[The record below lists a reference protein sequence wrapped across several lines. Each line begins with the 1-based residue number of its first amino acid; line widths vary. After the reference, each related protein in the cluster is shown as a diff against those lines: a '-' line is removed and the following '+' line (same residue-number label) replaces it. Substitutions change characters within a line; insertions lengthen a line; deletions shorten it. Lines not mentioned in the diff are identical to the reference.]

1 MKTIK
6 RFKNLSSNII
16 ITLVGF
22 LIFTSTAFAGTDSTK
37 TIRINCGGP
46 KLEYHGV
53 VFEADKWYT
62 GTYKYANPSIWDIYE
77 TTYDELYMTERA
89 SDNDLGMFS
98 YNIPVQPGDYT
109 VCLHFAEIYWNCPG
123 GQPGGPGS
131 RIFNVDIEGSR
142 VLGSYDI
149 IADVGCR
156 TAVVKKFEV
165 KILDDTLNIIFK
177 PTVNRPKISAIE
189 IVSKSGGETPLSV
202 KPELIDNELPGT
214 FELKQNYPNPFN
226 PTTNIRFAILNA
238 GMVKL
243 TVYNSLGKEIQ
254 QLINEFKN
262 PGTYEVTFDAGSNDN
277 KITSGVYYYRLE
289 TGDFSETRRMVLLK

>member
-1 MKTIK
+1 MKTVK
-6 RFKNLSSNII
+6 RLKILSSILYAASAGI
-16 ITLVGF
+16 M
-22 LIFTSTAFAGTDSTK
+22 IFTSAIFAGTDSTK

-53 VFEADKWYT
+53 IFEADKWYT
-62 GTYKYANPSIWDIYE
+62 GTYKYANPSIWDIYG

-89 SDNDLGMFS
+89 SDNDLGMFC
-98 YNIPVQPGDYT
+98 YNIPVLHGDYT
-109 VCLHFAEIYWNCPG
+109 VCLHLAEIYWNCPG
-123 GQPGGPGS
+123 GQPGGSGS
-131 RIFNVDIEGSR
+131 RIFNVDIEGDR
-142 VLGSYDI
+142 VLVNYDI

-165 KILDDTLNIIFK
+165 TVTDDTLNIIFK

-189 IVSKSGGETPLSV
+189 VVSKSGDETPLSV

-226 PTTNIRFAILNA
+226 PTTNIRFAIKNT

-254 QLINEFKN
+254 RLVNEFKN
-262 PGTYEVTFDAGSNDN
+262 PGTYEVDFDAGSSGSY
-277 KITSGVYYYRLE
+277 ITSGVYYYRLE
-289 TGDFSETRRMVLLK
+289 AGDFIETKSMVLLK

>member
-6 RFKNLSSNII
+6 QFINFSYFVY
-16 ITLVGF
+16 ITFAGV
-22 LIFTSTAFAGTDSTK
+22 FTFNPAAFAGTDSTK

-62 GTYKYANPSIWDIYE
+62 GTYKYANPNIWDIYG

-89 SDNDLGMFS
+89 SDNDLAMFS
-98 YNIPVQPGDYT
+98 YNIPVLQGDYT

-123 GQPGGPGS
+123 GQPGGDSS

-142 VLGSYDI
+142 VLGNYDI

-156 TAVVKKFEV
+156 TAVVKKYDV
-165 KILDDTLNIIFK
+165 TVTDDTLNIIFK

-189 IVSKSGGETPLSV
+189 VVSKSGDETPLSV
-202 KPELIDNELPGT
+202 EPEIIDNELPGT

-226 PTTNIRFAILNA
+226 PTTNIRFAIKNA
-238 GMVKL
+238 GLVKL

-254 QLINEFKN
+254 QLVNEFKN
-262 PGTYEVTFDAGSNDN
+262 PGTYEVAFDTVSNGN
-277 KITSGVYYYRLE
+277 FITSGVYYYRLE
-289 TGDFSETRRMVLLK
+289 ACDFIETKSMILLK